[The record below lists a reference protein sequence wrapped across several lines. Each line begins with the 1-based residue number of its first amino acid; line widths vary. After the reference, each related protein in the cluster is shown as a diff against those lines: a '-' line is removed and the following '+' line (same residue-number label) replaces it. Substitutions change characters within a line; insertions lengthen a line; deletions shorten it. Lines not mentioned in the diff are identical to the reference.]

1 MDEKRREEA
10 RLRALYEESTRY
22 AEAYRALSH
31 RDFAAVYPLAFGYVR
46 SKYLLTPEQCESE
59 KLLDLA
65 DVSLRQTLAL
75 KRRGIQVGE
84 IARSCAGA
92 SSVITKKILLMKAM
106 QEDFQISMTPEE
118 FAAIDTLTD
127 LAGFLAADRS
137 GKTVPETTEVREKG
151 KAALFDPMVV
161 RKDFPALAETVHG
174 KPLVYLDSA
183 ATAQMPRAVMDAVS
197 EIELARG
204 NIHRGIHAL
213 SEKCTAAYE
222 EARRTCAEFLGA
234 ALEQITFTAGT
245 TDGINRVAAA
255 LGTMPGGV
263 VATAMEH
270 HADLVPWQQACK
282 ALGRPFRVCPV
293 LPDGTLDMETLDK
306 LLDGDISVL
315 AVTHASN
322 VLGIVN
328 PVEELARMAHT
339 HGIRILADGAQSA
352 CHRKI
357 DVNTLGC
364 DWFVCSGHKL
374 GGPFGIGLLYSR
386 EPLPPTRFGGGMV
399 DRVTEEDATFLPAP
413 ASGEAGTPNV
423 SGAAGLG
430 AAIRYR
436 RALPAGWQ
444 DHERELLRRAEALLR
459 QIPGVR
465 ILGTGEKEGCLSF
478 TAEGAQPLDIALLMD
493 SAGIALR
500 SGNHCAQPLMAALG
514 VDHTL
519 RISPAYYNTTAEI
532 DAFAGAL
539 RRILP
544 VLRAENGRR

>member
-22 AEAYRALSH
+22 AEAYRALS
-31 RDFAAVYPLAFGYVR
+31 RGDFERVYPLAFGYVR

-92 SSVITKKILLMKAM
+92 SSVITKKILLMKAL
-106 QEDFQISMTPEE
+106 QEDFRISMTPEE
-118 FAAIDTLTD
+118 FADIDTLTD
-127 LAGFLAADRS
+127 LTEFLAAGRG
-137 GKTVPETTEVREKG
+137 GKTAPETAVITEEK
-151 KAALFDPMVV
+151 KTAVFDPLSV
-161 RKDFPALAETVHG
+161 RADFPALSECVHG
-174 KPLVYLDSA
+174 RPLVYLDSA
-183 ATAQMPRAVMDAVS
+183 ATAQMPRAVMEAVS

-204 NIHRGIHAL
+204 NIHRGVHTL

-222 EARRTCAEFLGA
+222 EARRTCAGFLGA
-234 ALEQITFTAGT
+234 QPEQITFTAGT

-255 LGTMPGGV
+255 LDTMSGGV

-270 HADLVPWQQACK
+270 HADFVPWQQACK
-282 ALGRPFRVCPV
+282 ALGRPFRVCPI
-293 LPDGTLDMETLDK
+293 LPDGTLDMKTLDE

-322 VLGIVN
+322 VLGTVN
-328 PVEELARMAHT
+328 PVEELAGLAHSR
-339 HGIRILADGAQSA
+339 GIRVLADGAQSV

-357 DVNTLGC
+357 DVTAMGC

-386 EPLPPTRFGGGMV
+386 EPLKPTRFGGGMV
-399 DRVTEEDATFLPAP
+399 DRVTERDTSFLPPP

-423 SGAAGLG
+423 SGAVGLG

-436 RALPAGWQ
+436 QALPEGWQ
-444 DHERELLRRAEALLR
+444 AHEKALLRRAEALLR
-459 QIPGVR
+459 EISGVTV
-465 ILGTGEKEGCLSF
+465 LGPGEKEGCLSF
-478 TAEGAQPLDIALLMD
+478 TVEGAQPLDVALLMD
-493 SAGIALR
+493 GAGIALR

-514 VDHTL
+514 VAHTL
-519 RISPAYYNTTAEI
+519 RVSPAYYNTAAEI

-544 VLRAENGRR
+544 VLRAENGGQ